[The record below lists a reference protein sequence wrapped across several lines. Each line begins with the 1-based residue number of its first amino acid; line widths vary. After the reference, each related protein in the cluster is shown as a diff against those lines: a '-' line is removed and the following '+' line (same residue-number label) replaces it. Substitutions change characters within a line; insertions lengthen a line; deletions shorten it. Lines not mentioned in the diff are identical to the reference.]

1 LKRARFFLVAILLL
15 LLTSNT
21 HVRAADDIRKEQL
34 QFKKGASSATITG
47 KIKGRQSVDYQ
58 LLARAG
64 QSMVVNFKPSN
75 SSAYFNVLPPGTDVA
90 IFVGSTSGNRFEAEL
105 PADGE
110 YTIRVYLMRNAAR
123 RNENANYTLEVGISG
138 ETKPAATAPAA
149 SPAIG
154 APFDRILELLGIRF
168 HVTSANSGSVNML
181 HIVPAGLEIDNSPV
195 VRKIDGMVTGAEVA
209 DINSDGSP
217 EIYVYV
223 TSVGSGSYGSL
234 VAYSANQRKSLSEI
248 YLPPL
253 SEDKLASKDYR
264 GHDEYAVLEGV
275 LGHRFPVYRDT
286 DTNAKPTGGT
296 RQLQYKL
303 IRGEAGWIL
312 KVDKMVEY

>member
-21 HVRAADDIRKEQL
+21 HVRAADDIRKEQV
-34 QFKKGASSATITG
+34 QFKKGTSSATITG

-253 SEDKLASKDYR
+253 SEDKLASKGYR

-286 DTNAKPTGGT
+286 DANAKPTGGT

>member
-1 LKRARFFLVAILLL
+1 
-15 LLTSNT
+15 
-21 HVRAADDIRKEQL
+21 
-34 QFKKGASSATITG
+34 
-47 KIKGRQSVDYQ
+47 
-58 LLARAG
+58 
-64 QSMVVNFKPSN
+64 
-75 SSAYFNVLPPGTDVA
+75 VA

-123 RNENANYTLEVGISG
+123 RNETANYTLEVGISG

-154 APFDRILELLGIRF
+154 APFDRIIELLGIRF

>member
-1 LKRARFFLVAILLL
+1 MKRARFFLVAILLL

-253 SEDKLASKDYR
+253 SEDKLVSKDYR